1 MESAGTQ
8 VPAEESEDMLVFS
21 GVSLTYPN
29 AAAPSLSGID
39 FRLKR
44 GETLGI
50 IGGTGSGKSSL
61 VQLMA
66 GFYPASEG
74 RVLVD
79 GVDVSRYD
87 PAALR
92 RRIGYVPQKAALF
105 RGSIRDNLLFAD
117 PNATEETLLWALET
131 AQAMDFVSE
140 KGLDA
145 PVEQE
150 GRNLS
155 GGQRQRLTIARAL
168 VRKPE
173 ILILDDS
180 ASALDLNTD
189 RKLRQALAELKD
201 MTLVIV
207 SQRSAS
213 LMQADKILVLD
224 DGEMVGLG
232 SHKELLKTCPVYRE
246 IYLSQFPDEEVE
258 V

>member
-1 MESAGTQ
+1 M
-8 VPAEESEDMLVFS
+8 
-21 GVSLTYPN
+21 
-29 AAAPSLSGID
+29 
-39 FRLKR
+39 
-44 GETLGI
+44 
-50 IGGTGSGKSSL
+50 
-61 VQLMA
+61 
-66 GFYPASEG
+66 
-74 RVLVD
+74 
-79 GVDVSRYD
+79 
-87 PAALR
+87 
-92 RRIGYVPQKAALF
+92 PQKAALF

-131 AQAMDFVSE
+131 AQAMDFVAE
-140 KGLDA
+140 KGLDS

-155 GGQRQRLTIARAL
+155 GGQRQRVAIARAL
-168 VRKPE
+168 VRKPD

-189 RKLRQALAELKD
+189 RQLRQALQQLRD

-213 LMQADKILVLD
+213 LMQADQILVLD

-232 SHKELLKTCPVYRE
+232 RHDELLNTCSVYRE
-246 IYLSQFPDEEVE
+246 IFLSQFPEEEVA